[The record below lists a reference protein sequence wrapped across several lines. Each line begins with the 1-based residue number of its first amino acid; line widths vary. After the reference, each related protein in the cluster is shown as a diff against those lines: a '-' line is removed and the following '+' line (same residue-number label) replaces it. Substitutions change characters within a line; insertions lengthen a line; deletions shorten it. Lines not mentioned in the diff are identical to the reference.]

1 MSSLFPSTMR
11 RMALVTPALRAS
23 PIATSSAY
31 TLNGWVRPM
40 SSTSASSAQEDPSAT
55 TSSTAQLRPT
65 THYRVTLRRS
75 AIGLPSRISKVL
87 SAMGLKKRLQ
97 SVYLPQDAPVAGQ
110 ILAVKELVHV
120 DNVRRLDPPVG
131 LDLEDV
137 ADWHA
142 QTPDKEAIWLD
153 ARGDVVD
160 WGREARRAPRG
171 YTVVGNWVSQERDE
185 EIRTRGVAAAAAAT
199 DELAAEAVA
208 AKEI

>member
-1 MSSLFPSTMR
+1 
-11 RMALVTPALRAS
+11 
-23 PIATSSAY
+23 
-31 TLNGWVRPM
+31 M
-40 SSTSASSAQEDPSAT
+40 SSTSASSAQEDVSAT
-55 TSSTAQLRPT
+55 AASSTLRPT

-75 AIGLPSRISKVL
+75 AIGLPARISKVL
-87 SAMGLKKRLQ
+87 TAMGLKKRLQ
-97 SVYLPQDAPVAGQ
+97 SVYLPQNESVAGN

-131 LDLEDV
+131 LAPEDV
-137 ADWHA
+137 VDWHA

-185 EIRTRGVAAAAAAT
+185 EIRARNAMAAAADDALATAAA
-199 DELAAEAVA
+199 DVA
-208 AKEI
+208 AREP